1 MRSILKLLILIGLI
15 GLSSAAVSA
24 DSSASV
30 TQTYNANSSVLPG
43 MIVEL
48 KAGAPNTVTP
58 LVSQDLSRMLGVVVP
73 VNDAP
78 LVLSSPVSSGQQ
90 VLVATTGRYDLL
102 VSNQGGVI
110 KAGDYLTVSSLA
122 GIGMKA
128 SSAQAE
134 IIGQA
139 VGNFNGSSNVL
150 GTVPLKTSQGGSV
163 TESIGTIAV
172 NVKLA
177 ANPTYQKSNDSR
189 QLPSFLSKSANAI
202 ASKPVS
208 APRVYLGALI
218 LLATFF
224 IAGSLLYGGARSGL
238 QAIGRNPLAKQAIN
252 RSLFKIVLGGLAVL
266 LIGFLAV
273 YLILRV

>member
-1 MRSILKLLILIGLI
+1 
-15 GLSSAAVSA
+15 
-24 DSSASV
+24 
-30 TQTYNANSSVLPG
+30 
-43 MIVEL
+43 
-48 KAGAPNTVTP
+48 
-58 LVSQDLSRMLGVVVP
+58 
-73 VNDAP
+73 
-78 LVLSSPVSSGQQ
+78 VLSSPVSSGQQ